1 MGTHSDSRATTADRS
16 SGDYVLAGAV
26 LEAGDDIQLR
36 AGRAEGRSVAA
47 WRIRSGQIK
56 GIDVSDQVI
65 LTVWRH
71 SPGDDEGTM
80 VILLDERASPDEAEA
95 LLEAFQG
102 RLGGPLAL
110 LAERAG
116 RTRIS
121 ARVPIEYWTA
131 GSERVVWVPQ
141 RLKVVARLEA
151 SRHPLTGPPRMS
163 GLQPTAEGQ
172 ASEISVE
179 LPEHRLTWRQSDVG
193 VRYFEFRLAFS

>member
-1 MGTHSDSRATTADRS
+1 MGNS
-16 SGDYVLAGAV
+16 YVLAGAV

-36 AGRAEGRSVAA
+36 IGRAEGRSVAA

-65 LTVWRH
+65 LTVWSH
-71 SPGDDEGTM
+71 SPGDDGGTALT
-80 VILLDERASPDEAEA
+80 LLDERAGPDEAAA
-95 LLEAFQG
+95 LVEAFQG

-110 LAERAG
+110 LAEPAG
-116 RTRIS
+116 HTRLS

-131 GSERVVWVPQ
+131 GRDRVAWVPQ
-141 RLKVVARLEA
+141 RLKVVVRLE
-151 SRHPLTGPPRMS
+151 SWMPLLSAPPGMS
-163 GLQPTAEGQ
+163 GLRPTAEGQ

-193 VRYFEFRLAFS
+193 VRSFEFRLASN